1 MSRIIYPKMR
11 RSTFTCLLAFVRF
24 FNTTWYLIKS
34 SLTYSFSVPLENV
47 KLYWKMYSLKN
58 LRSEARISSGLLI
71 ELRIE
76 GLTSLFEIL
85 FYVNVRTYWR
95 VFPPDFG
102 WKATYFQISFRESIC
117 SFREKEKLIPWGAL
131 TLMRNKAGDQQWCET
146 RKAPAK

>member
-102 WKATYFQISFRESIC
+102 
-117 SFREKEKLIPWGAL
+117 
-131 TLMRNKAGDQQWCET
+131 
-146 RKAPAK
+146 